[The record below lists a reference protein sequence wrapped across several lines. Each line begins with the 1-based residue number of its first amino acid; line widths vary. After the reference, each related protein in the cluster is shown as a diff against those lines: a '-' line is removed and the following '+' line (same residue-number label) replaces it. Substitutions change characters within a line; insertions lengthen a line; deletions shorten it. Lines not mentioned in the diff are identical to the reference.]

1 VNLIDNLTRRVY
13 YMGMDKKLKQY
24 AVEFARLGGST
35 KTERKSNAARING
48 KKGGRPKS
56 KRRHKVDEVL

>member
-1 VNLIDNLTRRVY
+1 
-13 YMGMDKKLKQY
+13 MGMDNKLKEY

-35 KTERKSNAARING
+35 KTERKSNAARVNG

-56 KRRHKVDEVL
+56 IRSRNKTEGGQHEV